1 MPDGMN
7 DSGLQFCVL
16 GPLEARLDGRR
27 LELGGPRQ
35 RALLALLLL
44 EPGLPVSAAK
54 LADEL
59 WRGQPPPSAETTLRS
74 YVSRL
79 RRSVGAQTL
88 VSEAAGYRLAVPADA
103 LDSHRFEELLREG
116 REALARGSASFAVER
131 LQSALALWRG
141 PAFADVG
148 EHGALANEARRL
160 DELRLVCVEERIEA
174 DLALGRHDTVVP
186 ELRALVA
193 QEPLR
198 ERLWR
203 LLVLAL
209 YRSQRQAEALAAY
222 REAHR
227 LLDEELGLEPGEE
240 LRQLEAAIL
249 RHEVEAPAP
258 TTRAELPHDAT
269 TFVGRA
275 DELAELEDLLR
286 DRRLVTVTGLGG
298 TGKTRLALEVA
309 RHSAHARGGN
319 VWFVELTAIADG
331 ALVVPAVASSIGIDT
346 ATVDAV
352 VERLRPLD
360 ALLVLDNCEH
370 VVDACALLVA
380 DLLRSCPNLRM
391 LATSRVSLGTPGE
404 TDFALAPLP
413 TDAAVRLF
421 LDRAAALR
429 RDFSGDETTIA
440 AICRELDGL
449 PLAIELA
456 AARAKALSP
465 SEIAARLD
473 DRFRF
478 LRAWHRVAD
487 PRHRTLQTTMD
498 WSYDLLGPG
507 EQELLRRLSVFAG
520 GAELAAIAEV
530 CRSGDEVAA
539 LDELERLVDASLVRA
554 EHGEPTRYRL
564 LETVRQYA
572 TAKLADDPDA
582 SEVRRRHAE
591 HYLRLAEASNLGLP
605 SFGAGAQQPRQV
617 LREQHNLRA
626 ALDWAAEADVEV
638 AVRLMLA
645 LENFWVT
652 HAVVEGRDR
661 YARLLPRATALDVVL
676 RARATLDYASCLDV
690 LQEHVSSRAVLEQS
704 RALFEE
710 AGDES
715 GVANVDYRLGI
726 AGMHLANDVD
736 SARRL
741 WRSSLDTFRRLG
753 DATGELQIL
762 GDLGWLE
769 IRFGDADRGRAMARE
784 SVESA
789 RRLGW
794 HWWVAQHCLKQ
805 AAFAA
810 DEGLTDEAEALARE
824 GLPVALQMEHRQF
837 VVYALAVLARTAA
850 ARGADERALA
860 LWASVDAVE
869 DAPGRFGRFDR
880 AAYASELPDGPLPEP
895 LPLPQAVTL
904 ALSD

>member
-1 MPDGMN
+1 MDDGVTR
-7 DSGLQFCVL
+7 LEFRLL
-16 GPLEARLDGRR
+16 GALEALREGSS

-44 EPGLPVSAAK
+44 EPGRPVSAAT

-59 WRGQPPPSAETTLRS
+59 WDGQPPPSAETTLRS

-116 REALARGSASFAVER
+116 RDALARGSAAFAAEL
-131 LQSALALWRG
+131 LQAALALWRG
-141 PAFADVG
+141 PAFADVA
-148 EHGALANEARRL
+148 EHGALASEARRL

-258 TTRAELPHDAT
+258 AAHAELPHDAT

-286 DRRLVTVTGLGG
+286 DRRLVTLTGLGG

-309 RHSAHARGGN
+309 RRSAHARGGN

-331 ALVVPAVASSIGIDT
+331 ALVVPAVASSIGVDT

-413 TDAAVRLF
+413 TDAAVLLF

-498 WSYDLLGPG
+498 WSYDLLGPD

-539 LDELERLVDASLVRA
+539 LDQLERLVDASLVRA

-572 TAKLADDPDA
+572 TAKLADDRDAPD
-582 SEVRRRHAE
+582 VRRRHAE

-605 SFGAGAQQPRQV
+605 SFGAGVQQPRQV

-626 ALDWAAEADVEV
+626 ALDWAAEGDVEV

-652 HAVVEGRDR
+652 HAVAEGRDR
-661 YARLLPRATALDVVL
+661 YARLLPRATALDLVL

-690 LQEHVSSRAVLEQS
+690 LQDHVSSRAVLEQS

-715 GVANVDYRLGI
+715 GVANVDYRLGV
-726 AGMHLANDVD
+726 AGMHLENDVD

-753 DATGELQIL
+753 DATGELQVL
-762 GDLGWLE
+762 GDFGWLE

-784 SVESA
+784 STETA

-794 HWWVAQHCLKQ
+794 YWWVAQHCLKQ

-810 DEGLTDEAEALARE
+810 DLGLIDEAEALARE
-824 GLPVALQMEHRQF
+824 GLPAAVQMEHRQF
-837 VVYALAVLARTAA
+837 VVLALAVLARTAA

-860 LWASVDAVE
+860 LWASVEAVE

-880 AAYASELPDGPLPEP
+880 AAYAGELPDGPLPEP
-895 LPLPQAVTL
+895 LPLPEAVAL